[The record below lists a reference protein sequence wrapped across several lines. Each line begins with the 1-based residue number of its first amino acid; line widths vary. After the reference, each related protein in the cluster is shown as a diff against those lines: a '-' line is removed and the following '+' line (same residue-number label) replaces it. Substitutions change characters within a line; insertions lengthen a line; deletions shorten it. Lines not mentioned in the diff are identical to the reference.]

1 MDAGASPGGA
11 PARAAEAVLAR
22 QQELHSPEPMGFGGW
37 LGFLMGAGLVLFILW
52 LVFADTMTY

>member
-1 MDAGASPGGA
+1 MDDGT
-11 PARAAEAVLAR
+11 EAVLAR